1 MKIALKS
8 LLLTTAV
15 FVVTAVPT
23 QAEPGPMVR
32 AKQLADQAHD
42 ILKNDATTDKGGH
55 RVAAMKLLKQAIA
68 EIEAGIAF
76 DKANVTR
83 GENKRKR

>member
-1 MKIALKS
+1 MKSPLKS
-8 LLLTTAV
+8 FLVAAAALTL
-15 FVVTAVPT
+15 FAVPAHA
-23 QAEPGPMVR
+23 QQGAMQR
-32 AKQLADQAHD
+32 AKELADQAHD
-42 ILKNDATTDKGGH
+42 VLKNNATLDKGGH

-83 GENKRKR
+83 GEGKKKR